1 MKILCLD
8 GEDKRESLENL
19 RQTFVVVVGVMTY
32 NSAKTKLGQYDLPD

>member
-19 RQTFVVVVGVMTY
+19 RRTFVVVVGVTTY
-32 NSAKTKLGQYDLPD
+32 NSAETKLGQYDLPD